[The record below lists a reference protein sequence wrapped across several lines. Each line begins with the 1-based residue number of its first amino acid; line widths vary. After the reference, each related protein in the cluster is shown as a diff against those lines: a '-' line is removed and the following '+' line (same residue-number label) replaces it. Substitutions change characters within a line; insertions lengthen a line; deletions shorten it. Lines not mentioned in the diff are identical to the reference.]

1 MMFQNK
7 KQRKKEFK
15 KQNKKQSKKQSNN
28 VPVCQELA
36 AHVHPQSGEVFT
48 VLHKEVVGRYMV
60 AARDIKAGEVSLQIS
75 ILLYY
80 H

>member
-15 KQNKKQSKKQSNN
+15 KQNKKQSKNI
-28 VPVCQELA
+28 PVCQELT
-36 AHVHPQSGEVFT
+36 AHVLPQSGEVFT
-48 VLHKEVVGRYMV
+48 VLHKEEVGRYMV